1 LRAGFPPF
9 AAPPAAG
16 SITRVRQPDLSILI
30 AAHRVQALVPE
41 AVRSVLARAEGVAVE
56 VILAS
61 DDGTDYA
68 PCLPPD
74 PRLRFTAPGPVATGA
89 FAARN
94 RALAIARGAH
104 VLMLD
109 GDDALEGP
117 PGAISRAL
125 GEARAAGAVLVPSI
139 VRDPGG
145 APLRRI
151 PEPGTLRYGFAQWA
165 DAFASLHLLVRR
177 DLAQPFRPFR
187 LIDDVLFDLAA
198 LAAAGGCVPVASG
211 LAYRYQLRAGQM
223 TDTAGAR
230 FDAEY
235 AEALRLIARDGAG
248 LGPHAPAAAAVLRR
262 WRAMNRLVGGGG
274 TRPALGDYHRA
285 VAGYL
290 AGEWPAGRRGA
301 GGGGRRPPPAPLPPE
316 AERPLDTGT

>member
-1 LRAGFPPF
+1 MPP
-9 AAPPAAG
+9 PAG
-16 SITRVRQPDLSILI
+16 SIRRVRQPELSILI

-41 AVRSVLARAEGVAVE
+41 AVRSALACAEGVAIEIIV
-56 VILAS
+56 AS
-61 DDGTDYA
+61 DDGSDYA
-68 PCLPPD
+68 ACLPPD

-94 RALAIARGAH
+94 RALTIARGAH

-117 PGAISRAL
+117 PAAIARAL
-125 GEARAAGAVLVPSI
+125 DQARETGAVLVPSI

-151 PEPGTLRYGFAQWA
+151 PEPGTQHVGFAHWA

-177 DLAQPFRPFR
+177 DLVQPFRPFR

-198 LAAAGGCVPVASG
+198 LAAAGGEVLVATD

-235 AEALRLIARDGAG
+235 AEALRLIARDGLA
-248 LGPHAPAAAAVLRR
+248 LGRHAPAAAAVLRR

-274 TRPALGDYHRA
+274 ARPALGDYHRA
-285 VAGYL
+285 VAAYL
-290 AGEWPAGRRGA
+290 GGEWPAGRRRA
-301 GGGGRRPPPAPLPPE
+301 GRCPVRAPSPE
-316 AERPLDTGT
+316 R